1 MDLLIHFVAASA
13 LITTYLW
20 RYYRKLLENRV
31 KAGPRAEKERSQKRI
46 QLLASTSAD
55 KGQTAVVAA
64 EQFKTL
70 GGQISA
76 WRAQRTRS
84 QLLDQA
90 KQLAQADIA
99 ALTADHARL
108 EAEAKQSASIAAQP
122 KVAGAPAP
130 SKVDQLQRM
139 AEQRLKEDGRPW

>member
-1 MDLLIHFVAASA
+1 MYD
-13 LITTYLW
+13 
-20 RYYRKLLENRV
+20 RKLLENRV

-84 QLLDQA
+84 QLDQA